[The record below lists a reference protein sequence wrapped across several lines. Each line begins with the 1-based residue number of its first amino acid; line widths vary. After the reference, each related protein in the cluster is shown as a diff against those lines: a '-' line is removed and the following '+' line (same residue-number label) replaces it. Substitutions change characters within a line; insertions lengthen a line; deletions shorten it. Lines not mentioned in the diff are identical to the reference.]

1 MASRAELNLR
11 ANAVN
16 VDQTTYANDS
26 KLEQAVIYA
35 ETQLGAS
42 STATTIA
49 AGATDV
55 AKVSGGANI

>member
-1 MASRAELNLR
+1 MPSRAELNLR

-16 VDQTTYANDS
+16 LDQTTYSNDS

-35 ETQLGAS
+35 EEQLGAS
-42 STATTIA
+42 GAATTIA
-49 AGATDV
+49 ALAGDV